1 MSALYSYDQYDECLA
16 SGEIDAVYIALP
28 NNLHRDFAVRAA
40 KAGIHVLCEKP
51 MALDEVSCREMI
63 RAADAG
69 GVKLMIAYRLHF
81 DRANLQAVEAALS
94 GRIGE
99 PRLYTSTFTMQVR
112 DEENIRLSAALGGGN
127 LFDIG
132 IYCINAAR
140 YLFRAEPEEVVALS
154 ARSPDPR
161 FREVDEMTSA
171 VLRFPGERLA
181 AFTSSFGAHDVANY
195 RLVGT
200 EGDIEL
206 LSAFGHSEPIELR
219 IRVREKTRVTK
230 RFRKHD
236 QFAPQLIR
244 FATCIREDTDPE
256 PSGEEGLADV
266 RVITALLES
275 ARTGMPV
282 SLPPM
287 TKAARPTIEQAMER
301 PGIRKPELV
310 NATAPSEG

>member
-1 MSALYSYDQYDECLA
+1 
-16 SGEIDAVYIALP
+16 
-28 NNLHRDFAVRAA
+28 
-40 KAGIHVLCEKP
+40 
-51 MALDEVSCREMI
+51 MALDEASCREMI
-63 RAADAG
+63 QAADAQ

-81 DRANLQAVEAALS
+81 DRANLQAVELARS

-99 PRLYTSTFTMQVR
+99 PRLYSSTFTMQVR
-112 DEENIRLSAALGGGN
+112 DEENVRLSAALGGGT

-140 YLFRAEPEEVVALS
+140 SLFRAEPEEVVALS
-154 ARSPDPR
+154 ARGPDPR
-161 FREVDEMTSA
+161 FREIDEMTSA
-171 VLRFPGERLA
+171 ILRFPGERLA
-181 AFTSSFGAHDVANY
+181 SFSSSFGAHDVASY

-200 EGDIEL
+200 EGDVEL
-206 LSAFGHSEPIELR
+206 LSVFEHSEPIELR
-219 IRVREKTRVTK
+219 LRVRGKTRVSK

-236 QFAPQLIR
+236 QFAPEIIH
-244 FATCIREDTDPE
+244 FATCIREGTDPE

-287 TKAARPTIEQAMER
+287 TRSARPTIEQAMER

-310 NATAPSEG
+310 NATSPSEG